1 MTTLRKTLLCS
12 VALGFL
18 AGSASAEILRWGAAR
33 DIVSLDPYSYGDS
46 FTIGFLDH
54 VYDGLV
60 RYNEEFEI
68 VPALATE
75 WEIVDE
81 TTWRFTL
88 RDGVT
93 FHNGAPLTAEDVL
106 ASLERVSHPN
116 SPLRGNLPAYQS
128 AEIIDDLT
136 IEMTVDANYPLLLND
151 LTNIHIF
158 NAQWLTDNDAL
169 EPTDVGAGIE
179 GFPTFNANGTGPFRV
194 VEWVPDS
201 NVTLEVNEDW
211 WDEARHN
218 LTGIEFTPISSA
230 ATRVAALLSG
240 SIDFTENA
248 PLQDLARLE
257 ASPDVDPVVTQDL
270 RTVMF
275 GFNRRD
281 TLSEGQENMFNDL
294 RVRQAFAHAIDAESI
309 RDVIMQGNSRVTGAL
324 VAPEIPG
331 YTDEMGEPRAFDP
344 ETASALLEDAGAT
357 GFSFTLNCMNNGYVN
372 EEELCNA
379 VVPMLNRVGFDVTLD
394 IAERAQQTP
403 KRTSG
408 SADVWSFGWANLP
421 MLDSYSILVQVLHS
435 NEGNAGVFNWGDWSY
450 PEIDALIQ
458 SAAVELDFDTRI
470 AMQTEALQIA
480 RDELIFSPL
489 HEQPMAWAASS
500 RVVDI
505 LQQGDNKPRHWT
517 TRLAD

>member
-1 MTTLRKTLLCS
+1 MKTLKKSLLGG
-12 VALGFL
+12 VALGLL
-18 AGSASAEILRWGAAR
+18 ATSASAEVLRWGAAR
-33 DIVSLDPYSYGDS
+33 DIVSLDSYSYGDS

-60 RYNEEFEI
+60 RYDPDFNI
-68 VPALATE
+68 VPALATD
-75 WEIVDE
+75 WEIVDD

-88 RDGVT
+88 REGVT
-93 FHNGAPLTAEDVL
+93 FHNGAPFTAEDVA
-106 ASLERVSHPN
+106 ASLARVSHPN
-116 SPLRGNLPAYQS
+116 SPLRGNLPAFQS
-128 AEIIDDLT
+128 AEVIDDHT
-136 IEMTVDANYPLLLND
+136 IEMTVDAGYPLLLND

-158 NAQWLTDNDAL
+158 NAQWLIDNDAM

-179 GFPTFNANGTGPFRV
+179 GYPTFNANGTGPFSV

-201 NVTLEVNEDW
+201 NVTLVVNEDW
-211 WDEARHN
+211 WDEAQHN

-248 PLQDLARLE
+248 PLQDLMRLE
-257 ASPDVDPVVTQDL
+257 AAPGVNPVVTQDL

-275 GFNRRD
+275 GFNRRE
-281 TLSEGQENMFNDL
+281 TLSNGQENMFNDL
-294 RVRQAFAHAIDAESI
+294 RVRQAFAHSIDAESI

-324 VAPEIPG
+324 VAPDIPG
-331 YTDEMGEPRAFDP
+331 YTEEMDQPYAFDP
-344 ETASALLEDAGAT
+344 DAAAALLEEAGAT

-379 VVPMLNRVGFDVTLD
+379 VIPMLNRAGFDASLD

-421 MLDSYSILVQVLHS
+421 MLDSYSILIQVLHS
-435 NEGNAGVFNWGDWSY
+435 NEGNSGVFNWGAWSY

-458 SAAVELDFDTRI
+458 SAATELDYDTRI
-470 AMQTEALQIA
+470 GMQTEALQIA
-480 RDELIFSPL
+480 RDELIFAPL
-489 HEQPMAWAASS
+489 HEQPMAWAASD
-500 RVVDI
+500 RVVDV
-505 LQQGDNKPRHWT
+505 LQQGDNKPRHWM
-517 TRLAD
+517 TRVAD